1 MKLKNKI
8 NLIKGPNFFF
18 SKMRFKINILQIKL
32 LQKEQNQNQNQNNED
47 QIGSKYN
54 IW

>member
-1 MKLKNKI
+1 
-8 NLIKGPNFFF
+8 
-18 SKMRFKINILQIKL
+18 MRFKINILQIKL
-32 LQKEQNQNQNQNNED
+32 LQKEQNQNQNQNQNNED